1 MKYLD
6 FRKAI
11 GALAAVVM
19 VIGVSANTAQAANI
33 YAVEAAAPR
42 QLDALTANDPAEIG
56 AWEYVYDIV
65 MDAESQFANFSLN
78 GADFSQIINQR
89 PFSHGS
95 DTGIHTQKWDGYAQ
109 SSGIKS
115 WDRSAY
121 GSYNSGGSWAGGAGA
136 ILGGDIVNTWH
147 SIGDYQGSSSWAG
160 VDPKFIGP
168 GKLTD
173 DAITG
178 SVGTAL
184 LYNNRNTTGT
194 LYNGVVMTTRLV
206 HPDGP
211 VADAITFRG
220 YSYNGAT
227 VYMNTVTG
235 PGAGGGGGGG
245 GGAAVPEPSTLAMLG
260 VALLGLCG
268 FIRRRNG

>member
-6 FRKAI
+6 YRKAI
-11 GALAAVVM
+11 GALAAAVM
-19 VIGVSANTAQAANI
+19 VIGVTANTAQAANI
-33 YAVEAAAPR
+33 YAIEAASPR
-42 QLDALTANDPAEIG
+42 QLDALTANHADEIG
-56 AWEYVYDIV
+56 AWEYVYDVI
-65 MDAESQFANFSLN
+65 MDAESQFANYSLN

-89 PFSHGS
+89 AFSHGS
-95 DTGIHTQKWDGYAQ
+95 DTGIHTQKWDGYSQ
-109 SSGIKS
+109 SSSIKS

-121 GSYNSGGSWAGGAGA
+121 GSYNSGGSWTGGAGA
-136 ILGGDIVNTWH
+136 VLGGDIVNSWH

-168 GKLTD
+168 GKLAADMT
-173 DAITG
+173 TG
-178 SVGTAL
+178 EMTAL

-194 LYNGVVMTTRLV
+194 LYNGIVMTTRLV
-206 HPDGP
+206 HPNAP
-211 VADAITFRG
+211 VTDSVTFRA

-227 VYMNTVTG
+227 VYTNTLTG
-235 PGAGGGGGGG
+235 PGSG
-245 GGAAVPEPSTLAMLG
+245 GGAGAVPEPSTLAMLG

>member
-6 FRKAI
+6 YRKAI
-11 GALAAVVM
+11 GALAAAVM
-19 VIGVSANTAQAANI
+19 VIGVSVDTAQAANI

-42 QLDALTANDPAEIG
+42 QLDATTANHVDEIG

-95 DTGIHTQKWDGYAQ
+95 DTGIHTQKWDGYAG
-109 SSGIKS
+109 STGIKS

-121 GSYNSGGSWAGGAGA
+121 GSYNSGGSWTGGAGA
-136 ILGGDIVNTWH
+136 ILGGDIVNSWH
-147 SIGDYQGSSSWAG
+147 APGDYQGSSSWAG

-184 LYNNRNTTGT
+184 LYNNRVTTGT
-194 LYNGVVMTTRLV
+194 NYTGVVMTTRLV
-206 HPDGP
+206 HANAP

-227 VYMNTVTG
+227 VYLNTVTG
-235 PGAGGGGGGG
+235 PGTAASSG
-245 GGAAVPEPSTLAMLG
+245 AVPEPSTLAMLG